1 MCEGETLPMDED
13 GSAERQIQSVF
24 DFLDEPDDLN
34 RGLEYWG
41 ANPRHSLTEQ
51 EDDDEILEHKTVADS
66 SDDDV
71 RESLSLCPS
80 LDHPA
85 CLFQDHPS
93 LSWLSQVIWHSSF
106 PRRCGQNKELCT
118 SSHLPISN
126 SSFRHY
132 LKTCHPT

>member
-71 RESLSLCPS
+71 RESLSAPPWTTQPVCYRTTPLIPDCHKSFGTRAFHVAAAKIRNSVPLHICQS
-80 LDHPA
+80 QTLPLDVILRPA
-85 CLFQDHPS
+85 TQH
-93 LSWLSQVIWHSSF
+93 
-106 PRRCGQNKELCT
+106 K
-118 SSHLPISN
+118 
-126 SSFRHY
+126 
-132 LKTCHPT
+132 